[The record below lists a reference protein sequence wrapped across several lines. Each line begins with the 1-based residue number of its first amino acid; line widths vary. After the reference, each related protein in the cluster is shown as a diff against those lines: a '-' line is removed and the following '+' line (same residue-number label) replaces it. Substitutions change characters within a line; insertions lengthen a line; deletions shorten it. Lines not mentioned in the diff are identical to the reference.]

1 MEPMKT
7 LPWLP
12 LLAGRWNGTYRLI
25 VNPEEPPRD
34 SKSSA
39 VVTQVA
45 AGGFVRMDYT
55 WEDAGKPQDGSIL
68 LGRDSERCVL
78 TAHWVDSWHMS
89 DKVMACEGP
98 STEAGSSLEVRG
110 AYAAPPGPDWGWRTV
125 IEATGAD
132 SFRMLMYNVSPDGK
146 EDLAVEAVYTRAN

>member
-1 MEPMKT
+1 MKT

-25 VNPEEPPRD
+25 VNPAEPPRE
-34 SKSSA
+34 SKTSA
-39 VVTQVA
+39 VVTPVA

-55 WEDAGKPQDGSIL
+55 WEEDGKPQDGSIL
-68 LGRDSERCVL
+68 LGRDSERCVV

-98 STEAGSSLEVRG
+98 STDAGSSLEVRG

-125 IEATGAD
+125 IEATGTD
-132 SFRMLMYNVSPDGK
+132 SFRMLMYNVSPDGR
-146 EDLAVEAVYTRAN
+146 EDVSVEAAYTRAQ